1 MLKDLGLDIS
11 HDKDDNLTVSITMG
25 EGDVADIMVLMDK
38 IKTTFYEGDAPQD
51 NGDAPNDLSQF
62 NPIAKEEKEDDGP
75 HVYRVARLANPTSKK
90 WNRWHIFRY
99 DAETLK
105 YYAICGATPGGCGIY
120 DIELTPF
127 SEISP
132 ESSFR
137 ALRVFC
143 EYLPKGDTCG
153 RCHNTVLKHEHN
165 FE

>member
-1 MLKDLGLDIS
+1 EV
-11 HDKDDNLTVSITMG
+11 T
-25 EGDVADIMVLMDK
+25 DIMILMDK
-38 IKTTFYEGDAPQD
+38 IKTTFYEGD
-51 NGDAPNDLSQF
+51 
-62 NPIAKEEKEDDGP
+62 GP
-75 HVYRVARLANPTSKK
+75 HVYRVARL

-105 YYAICGATPGGCGIY
+105 YYAICGATPGGCGIG

-127 SEISP
+127 SEISS
-132 ESSFR
+132 EASFR